1 MWVELSTAKVKSD
14 NSIVN
19 QSDDQSIQA
28 RELMAYVVTRACI
41 GCKDT
46 SCANVCPVE
55 AFHEGPTML
64 FINPEVCIDCEACVI
79 ECPVEAI
86 FHEDDVP
93 AQFFSDIELN
103 AKMVQV
109 HPNQSAI

>member
-19 QSDDQSIQA
+19 QSDDQSIKA

-64 FINPEVCIDCEACVI
+64 FINPEVCIDCEACVV
-79 ECPVEAI
+79 ECPVSAI
-86 FHEDDVP
+86 HRDEEVP
-93 AQFFSDIELN
+93 EEFACDIELN
-103 AKMVQV
+103 RKIVDV
-109 HPNQSAI
+109 LSLIHI